1 MTPASDPK
9 QDRLKSTSGNEN
21 DNTHGIKVVCV
32 LSLQVFKMVQKD
44 MVQTSVICVFCEF
57 LWHKKTCP
65 PDQRPIFLWH
75 KKRHASL
82 RRPPGS
88 LDLCKKCLYIMLKTL
103 TPLYSFCK
111 NSFVYQSNF
120 ATWLFPHFGD
130 KQTWQNSINF
140 TAPKVDIEYVNMF
153 C

>member
-1 MTPASDPK
+1 MTQEDMSSWPKTYLLVAQEKMASYA
-9 QDRLKSTSGNEN
+9 T
-21 DNTHGIKVVCV
+21 
-32 LSLQVFKMVQKD
+32 
-44 MVQTSVICVFCEF
+44 
-57 LWHKKTCP
+57 
-65 PDQRPIFLWH
+65 
-75 KKRHASL
+75 KRHASL

-111 NSFVYQSNF
+111 NSFLYQSNF
-120 ATWLFPHFGD
+120 ATWLFPHLGD
-130 KQTWQNSINF
+130 KHTWQNSINF